1 MSAPVID
8 PELLRAFVAVA
19 ELLSFTRAASRLN
32 RTQATVSLQV
42 KRLEERLG
50 VALLHRSTTRVEL
63 TEAGEGFLADARRI
77 LALNELALTRLA
89 ERRVGGCVRVGV
101 MEDYGTKLLP
111 SLLAAAAEHFPLV
124 RVEIEIGL
132 TARMLRR
139 LGVSFDA
146 VIAMHPEG
154 TIEGELLRREQA
166 VWAAAHDRATEALD
180 PLPLALST
188 SDCLFRGWATQALDR
203 AGRKWRLA
211 YVSPSLAAIE
221 AVVAR
226 GLAVTVVKRS
236 MLAPCL
242 RAVSDDQHAPSLP
255 SAEIRL
261 HRAAQLEHT
270 AARIVNHLA
279 RGLRAA
285 SIHPS

>member
-19 ELLSFTRAASRLN
+19 ELLSFTRAAGRLH

-50 VALLHRSTTRVEL
+50 VVLLRRSTARVEL
-63 TEAGEGFLADARRI
+63 TEAGEGFLVDARRI
-77 LALNELALTRLA
+77 LALNEFALAKLA
-89 ERRVGGCVRVGV
+89 ERQVVGCVRIGV
-101 MEDYGTKLLP
+101 MEDYGTRLLP
-111 SLLAAAAEHFPLV
+111 GLLAAAAKHVPLV
-124 RVEIEIGL
+124 QVEIEIGL

-154 TIEGELLRREQA
+154 TVEGELLRREEA
-166 VWAAAHDRATEALD
+166 VWAAASDRATETLD

-188 SDCLFRGWATQALDR
+188 SDCLFRGWATRALDR

-211 YVSPSLAAIE
+211 YISPSLAAVE

-226 GLAVTVVKRS
+226 GLAVTVLKRS
-236 MLAPCL
+236 MLAPGL
-242 RAVSDDQHAPSLP
+242 RAVPDAKQVPSLP

-261 HRAAQLEHT
+261 HRAVTLSHAAAQV
-270 AARIVNHLA
+270 VNHLA
-279 RGLRAA
+279 RGLRAE
-285 SIHPS
+285 SIDPF